1 MEDVSSCTALWRDY
15 ERGKEYQDRM
25 GLSVK
30 IPVYV
35 RFYEGNQ
42 WPAVTADTRSFPRPV
57 VNIVKMI
64 CRNKKAAILSTP
76 VRIRYHSDRL
86 GVNVKKFNDFSDY
99 IVKEMKLERKRKTA
113 VKDGS
118 VKGTYATHYY
128 WDAEAIGKGSRYAG
142 ALRCECIDML
152 HIFVADPTEV
162 DEQKQKWILI
172 VSREDVATV
181 REKADADVDKDLIV
195 ADEPDERYKGVI
207 EQENDGTVTVLT
219 RYFKKDGE
227 VWCEKGTQGVVFSK
241 PKPIAPDVEGALREL
256 RGEDMDAPNNSLP
269 DDASEAKMMP
279 ARKRMPLYPIVIGQY
294 DEREG
299 SIYGIGEVEG
309 IINNQ
314 REINFGI
321 AMSLLNAQVNAWGK
335 YVADEGALG
344 DQVITNEP
352 GQTLIDK
359 SKTGN
364 GIRTLPAQPLSSHPM
379 ALVDSVVSLTRSMS
393 GATEVMTGETVG
405 ANMSG
410 QAIALLQSQTRM
422 PVSDLRDM
430 FWLNVEKEGEI
441 LAQFFKNFYEGQEYV
456 FEDPEAEGEQKRKIG
471 SFSSSEF
478 RDVDFTVVVEATS
491 GTNASTAGDIALLDT
506 LFARGAIDAETY
518 IHCYPS
524 DAVSNRDELLEG
536 LKMAAESEKALLSQ
550 RVAEYEVKLTE
561 ATELIAKQNKTV
573 DSVVSVIN
581 ENKSLQMLLA
591 SLYNESVQKLSVL
604 EKRARTA
611 EAERDE
617 AISDAR
623 DFSAELIRRMG
634 GDGGNVLPQ
643 MQYSTPAQGAGGTS
657 RADLPE
663 PTM

>member
-1 MEDVSSCTALWRDY
+1 MDDVSTCTALWRDY
-15 ERGKEYQDRM
+15 KRGKEYQDRM
-25 GLSVK
+25 GLSGK
-30 IPVYV
+30 IPIYV
-35 RFYEGNQ
+35 RFYEGDQ
-42 WPAVTADTRSFPRPV
+42 WPAVTDDTRNFPRPV
-57 VNIVKMI
+57 VNIIKMI

-99 IVKEMKLERKRKTA
+99 IVKEMKLERGYKKAMR
-113 VKDGS
+113 DGA
-118 VKGTYATHYY
+118 VKGTYALHFY
-128 WDAEAIGKGSRYAG
+128 WDAEAIGKSGRCAG
-142 ALRCECIDML
+142 ALRHECIDML

-172 VSREDVATV
+172 VSREDVASV
-181 REKADADVDKDLIV
+181 REKADGDVDKDLIV
-195 ADEPDERYKGVI
+195 ADEPDIRYKGQI

-227 VWCEKGTQGVVFSK
+227 VWCEKGTQSVIFQK
-241 PKPIAPDVEGALREL
+241 AFPIAPDVEGEL
-256 RGEDMDAPNNSLP
+256 RVMRGEADAPNDGLP
-269 DDASEAKMMP
+269 DKASDAPRAST
-279 ARKRMPLYPIVIGQY
+279 RKRMPLYPIVIGQY
-294 DEREG
+294 DEREN

-352 GQTLIDK
+352 GQTLTDH

-379 ALVDSVVSLTRSMS
+379 ALVESVMSFTRSTS

-422 PVSDLRDM
+422 PITDLRDG
-430 FWLNVEKEGEI
+430 FWLNVEKVGEI
-441 LAQFFKNFYEGQEYV
+441 LAQFFKNYYEAEEYV
-456 FEDPEAEGEQKRKIG
+456 FEDPKAESESKRTVG
-471 SFSSSEF
+471 FFSSSEF
-478 RDVDFTVVVEATS
+478 RDTDFSVVVEATT
-491 GTNASTAGDIALLDT
+491 GTNASTAGDIALLDA

-518 IHCYPS
+518 VRCYPS

-536 LKMAAESEKALLSQ
+536 LKAAAESELAAAAQKIAD
-550 RVAEYEVKLTE
+550 YEAKLTE
-561 ATELIAKQNKTV
+561 ALELIAKQNAAV
-573 DSVVSVIN
+573 ESVVSIVN
-581 ENKSLQMLLA
+581 ENKNLKIAMA
-591 SLYNESVQKLSVL
+591 SLYGESTQKLSAMTDEL
-604 EKRARTA
+604 RATK
-611 EAERDE
+611 AERDE
-617 AISDAR
+617 VFEDAR
-623 DFSAELIRRMG
+623 EFAAEIRGRMG
-634 GDGGNVLPQ
+634 GDRGVLPQ
-643 MQYSTPAQGAGGTS
+643 MQNGAPAPSAGGVPG
-657 RADLPE
+657 AAVPQ
-663 PTM
+663 PTV

>member
-1 MEDVSSCTALWRDY
+1 MEDLTSCTALWRDY
-15 ERGKEYQDRM
+15 KRGKEYQDRM
-25 GLSVK
+25 GLSAK
-30 IPVYV
+30 IPIYV
-35 RFYEGNQ
+35 RFYEGDQ
-42 WPAVTADTRSFPRPV
+42 WPAVTDDTRNFPRPV

-86 GVNVKKFNDFSDY
+86 GVDVKKFNDFSDY
-99 IVKEMKLERKRKTA
+99 IVKEMKLERGYKKA
-113 VKDGS
+113 VGDGS
-118 VKGTYATHYY
+118 VKGTYALHFY
-128 WDAEAIGKGSRYAG
+128 WDAEAIGKSGRCAG
-142 ALRCECIDML
+142 ALRYECIDIL

-172 VSREDVATV
+172 VSREDVESV
-181 REKADADVDKDLIV
+181 RAKADEGVDKELIV
-195 ADEPDERYKGVI
+195 ADEADARYKGAL

-227 VWCEKGTQGVVFSK
+227 VWCEKGTQSVVFQK
-241 PKPIAPDVEGALREL
+241 AFPIAPDVEGELRAL
-256 RGEDMDAPNNSLP
+256 RGEIDAPNDGLP
-269 DDASEAKMMP
+269 DDASEAPKVS

-294 DEREG
+294 DEREC

-359 SKTGN
+359 SKTGR
-364 GIRTLPAQPLSSHPM
+364 GIRTLPAQPLSGHPM
-379 ALVDSVVSLTRSMS
+379 ALVDSVVSLTRSTS

-422 PVSDLRDM
+422 PIADLRDS
-430 FWLNVEKEGEI
+430 FWLNVEKVGEI
-441 LAQFFKNFYEGQEYV
+441 LAQFFKNYYEDEEYV
-456 FEDPEAEGEQKRKIG
+456 FDNPKAEDG
-471 SFSSSEF
+471 SERTVGRFSSSEF
-478 RDVDFTVVVEATS
+478 RDVDFSVVVEATS

-518 IHCYPS
+518 IRCYPS

-536 LKMAAESEKALLSQ
+536 LKLAAESERALAAQKISD
-550 RVAEYEVKLTE
+550 YEAKLTE
-561 ATELIAKQNKTV
+561 AMELIAKQNETV
-573 DSVVSVIN
+573 ESVVSVIG
-581 ENKSLQMLLA
+581 ENKNLKALIA
-591 SLYNESVQKLSVL
+591 ALYSESAQKLSAMSESL
-604 EKRARTA
+604 RTA

-617 AISDAR
+617 VFGDAR
-623 DFSAELIRRMG
+623 DFAAELQKRMG
-634 GDGGNVLPQ
+634 GEMGVLPQ
-643 MQYSTPAQGAGGTS
+643 MQNGPQTPRAGGGAGI
-657 RADLPE
+657 PMPQ
-663 PTM
+663 PTV